1 MDGRMDVKWREE
13 CLPFRGIYAI
23 AMLLSSPGTLA
34 RSVRSA
40 LLVSVEDGEARDVV
54 PPEN

>member
-1 MDGRMDVKWREE
+1 MARR
-13 CLPFRGIYAI
+13 R
-23 AMLLSSPGTLA
+23 SPVSGDLRHCHA
-34 RSVRSA
+34 SFVAWDACEVRSLA